1 MGRTSQQ
8 RKKLMVA
15 TDKEVTSLPLRSLWK
30 ARSRDSM
37 LASTIRI
44 RQNRQKIRNRRN
56 NSSNKSITRSLKV
69 GLLQY
74 LDFLQ

>member
-8 RKKLMVA
+8 RKKLIMA
-15 TDKEVTSLPLRSLWK
+15 TDKEVTSLQLRSLWK

-37 LASTIRI
+37 PVSTIRI
-44 RQNRQKIRNRRN
+44 RRNRQKIRNRRN